1 MSFLFIP
8 FENYK
13 RNIGGPSTFMAN
25 LREYLNSKNFKFHS
39 NPRKFKEG
47 SGIFFP
53 ISYDRYILSYFKSN
67 NLPIIQRLD
76 GIYYPSKHGQNFE
89 ELNKDIK
96 DIYLNYS
103 TYIIFQSQYC
113 KKQCFEMLEKLPS
126 TKYSII
132 YNGANKKI
140 FYPANELNNKK
151 TSAIKFITTG
161 NFRNLD
167 MLEPII
173 AALDILS
180 KNHKFELIILG
191 PITNRKISK
200 LIKRPYVKYIKRLS
214 LNKVASQL
222 RESDIFIYSHL
233 NPPCPNSIIEAVSCG
248 IPVVGFDS
256 GSMSEL
262 LFFSKDLLAPVSD
275 KIFQEYREFNPE
287 LLKNKIEYAIK
298 NLDFIKKRT
307 LEYSNLYSF
316 EDTGNKYIEIF
327 NLKLS
332 DVKKINN

>member
-1 MSFLFIP
+1 M
-8 FENYK
+8 
-13 RNIGGPSTFMAN
+13 
-25 LREYLNSKNFKFHS
+25 
-39 NPRKFKEG
+39 
-47 SGIFFP
+47 
-53 ISYDRYILSYFKSN
+53 
-67 NLPIIQRLD
+67 LD

-167 MLEPII
+167 MLEPVI

-180 KNHKFELIILG
+180 KNHKFELIIIG

-200 LIKRPYVKYIKRLS
+200 LIKRPYIKYIKRLS

-233 NPPCPNSIIEAVSCG
+233 NPPCPNSVIEAVSCG

-298 NLDFIKKRT
+298 NLDFIKKRA
-307 LEYSNLYSF
+307 LEYRNLYSF
-316 EDTGNKYIEIF
+316 EDTGNKFIEIF